1 MSPVSEI
8 LEISAPGDSGGWSR
22 CCLTSCSIPGAGFSL
37 AIPILVVF
45 LVFDALWVKE
55 EDFLQGSDKPGSSP
69 AADKRSFCSSI
80 PQS

>member
-8 LEISAPGDSGGWSR
+8 LEISAPADSGGWSQR
-22 CCLTSCSIPGAGFSL
+22 CLTSFSIPGA

-69 AADKRSFCSSI
+69 AADKRCFSSSI
-80 PQS
+80 PRS